1 MGRSGEAS
9 VMASTR
15 SLDTAV
21 SYSHSRGVFGGM
33 SVEGAYVTVRDDV
46 NRKFYGRDVDPR
58 KLLDGT
64 MPAPNA
70 AAPLY
75 HKLEEYEALYGIA
88 HGYFYEG
95 SEQSQS
101 SPSLASGNDLYT
113 SFAAMEG
120 AGPSSPGPDE
130 YD

>member
-1 MGRSGEAS
+1 MG
-9 VMASTR
+9 
-15 SLDTAV
+15 AV

-95 SEQSQS
+95 SEQSQVQVS
-101 SPSLASGNDLYT
+101 HHHTFSQNLYDCG
-113 SFAAMEG
+113 F
-120 AGPSSPGPDE
+120 P
-130 YD
+130 